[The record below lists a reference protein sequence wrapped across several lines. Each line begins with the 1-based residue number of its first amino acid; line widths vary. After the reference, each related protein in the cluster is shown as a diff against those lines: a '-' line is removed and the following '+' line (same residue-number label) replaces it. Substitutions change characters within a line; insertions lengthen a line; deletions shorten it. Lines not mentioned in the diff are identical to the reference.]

1 MKTHAGP
8 LLVIKSSPEACGCG
22 IPGTDAA
29 ILCAVTEHPT
39 SLCVVKYKMT
49 GFTAWL

>member
-1 MKTHAGP
+1 METHTEP
-8 LLVIKSSPEACGCG
+8 ILEMKSSPETCEYG

-29 ILCAVTEHPT
+29 RLCAVTEYPI

-49 GFTAWL
+49 VFTAWL